1 MDRFLQ
7 SLKDI
12 DAINAED
19 PHLETADGQPYPKE
33 LLYSQ
38 RMTAMLHELEPDA
51 SEILRLAARSQHIK
65 RWAIPRD
72 SFPMDRK
79 GYLQWRANLKRFH
92 GELAGSIMAK
102 NGYSQEEIEKVD
114 DLLNKR
120 GLKTDPEAQT
130 LEDVACLIFLKYYF
144 DDFLTQ
150 HDEEKLVNI
159 LQKTWRKM
167 SGRGRQAA
175 LSLGLSSA
183 ATGLV
188 QKALATR

>member
-1 MDRFLQ
+1 MDKFLR

-12 DAINAED
+12 DSINAED
-19 PHLETADGQPYPKE
+19 PHLETADGQTYPKE

-38 RMTAMLHELEPDA
+38 RMTAMLNEFEPDA

-65 RWAIPRD
+65 RWSIGRD

-79 GYLQWRANLKRFH
+79 GYLQWRTQLKKFH
-92 GELAGSIMAK
+92 SELAGSIMKK
-102 NGYSQEEIEKVD
+102 NGYSPEEIDRVD

-130 LEDVACLIFLKYYF
+130 LEDVACLVFLKHYF

-150 HDEEKLVNI
+150 HEEEKLVNI

-167 SGRGRQAA
+167 SDKGHKAA
-175 LSLGLSSA
+175 LSLDLSTA
-183 ATGLV
+183 ATGLIK
-188 QKALATR
+188 KALA

>member
-19 PHLETADGQPYPKE
+19 PHLETVDGQPYPKE

-38 RMTAMLHELEPDA
+38 RMTAMLNEFEPDA
-51 SEILRLAARSQHIK
+51 SEMLRLAARAQHIK
-65 RWAIPRD
+65 RWSISRD

-79 GYLQWRANLKRFH
+79 GYLQWRTQLKKFH

-102 NGYSQEEIEKVD
+102 NGYSTGEISRVD

-120 GLKTDPEAQT
+120 GLKTDAEAQT
-130 LEDVACLIFLKYYF
+130 LEDVACLVFLKYYF

-150 HDEEKLVNI
+150 HDEEKLINI

-167 SGRGRQAA
+167 SDKGHKAA
-175 LSLGLSSA
+175 LNLTLSTASESLIE
-183 ATGLV
+183 
-188 QKALATR
+188 KALA

>member
-12 DAINAED
+12 DSINAED
-19 PHLETADGQPYPKE
+19 PHLDTVEGQTFPKE

-38 RMTAMLHELEPDA
+38 RMTAMLNEFEPDA
-51 SEILRLAARSQHIK
+51 TEILRLSARAQHIK
-65 RWAIPRD
+65 RWSIARD

-79 GYLQWRANLKRFH
+79 GYLQWRTQLKKFH

-102 NGYSQEEIEKVD
+102 NGYSIEEIGRVD
-114 DLLNKR
+114 NLLNKR
-120 GLKTDPEAQT
+120 GLKTDVEAQT
-130 LEDVACLIFLKYYF
+130 LEDVACLVFLKYYF

-150 HDEEKLVNI
+150 HDDEKLVNI

-167 SGRGRQAA
+167 SDKGRKAA
-175 LSLGLSSA
+175 LSLDLSTA
-183 ATGLV
+183 AQALIE
-188 QKALATR
+188 KALV

>member
-1 MDRFLQ
+1 MDKFLQ

-19 PHLETADGQPYPKE
+19 PHLETVDGQTYPKE

-38 RMTAMLHELEPDA
+38 RMTAMLNVFEPDA
-51 SEILRLAARSQHIK
+51 SEMLRLAVRAQHIK
-65 RWAIPRD
+65 RWSISRD

-79 GYLQWRANLKRFH
+79 GYLQWRTQLKKFH
-92 GELAGSIMAK
+92 GELTGSILAK
-102 NGYSQEEIEKVD
+102 NGYSTDEISRVD
-114 DLLNKR
+114 NLLNKR
-120 GLKTDPEAQT
+120 GLKTDAEAQT
-130 LEDVACLIFLKYYF
+130 LEDVACLVFLKYYF

-167 SGRGRQAA
+167 SDKGHKAA
-175 LSLGLSSA
+175 LNLDLSTASESLIE
-183 ATGLV
+183 
-188 QKALATR
+188 KALA

>member
-102 NGYSQEEIEKVD
+102 NGYSQEEIGKVD

>member
-19 PHLETADGQPYPKE
+19 PHLEKKDGQTFPKE

-38 RMTAMLHELEPDA
+38 RMTQMLNEFEPNV
-51 SEILRLAARSQHIK
+51 SEVLRLAARAQHIK
-65 RWAIPRD
+65 RWSISRD

-79 GYLQWRANLKRFH
+79 GYLQWRTQLKKFH
-92 GELAGSIMAK
+92 GELTGSIMAK
-102 NGYSQEEIEKVD
+102 NGYSTEEISRVD

-120 GLKTDPEAQT
+120 GLKTDVEAQT
-130 LEDVACLIFLKYYF
+130 LEDVACLVFLKHYF

-159 LQKTWRKM
+159 LQKTWKKM
-167 SGRGRQAA
+167 SEKGQQTA
-175 LSLGLSSA
+175 LSLDLSPQ
-183 ATGLV
+183 ATALV
-188 QKALATR
+188 KKAIAQG